1 MPTEPL
7 HNPLTPAEYDALMD
21 AAKARAQVLR
31 REAIDALWRD
41 MGGLWQKV
49 PLVVPRAAQRLAHRL
64 ARHVQHRQKTQSHS
78 TPGA

>member
-7 HNPLTPAEYDALMD
+7 HQALTPAEYDALMD
-21 AAKARAQVLR
+21 AAKARAHVLR

-41 MGGLWQKV
+41 MGAQCRQV
-49 PLVVPRAAQRLAHRL
+49 PHAAQRLAYRL
-64 ARHVQHRQKTQSHS
+64 ARHVQQRQNPHSHS

>member
-21 AAKARAQVLR
+21 AAKARAHVLR

-41 MGGLWQKV
+41 MGSQCRQ
-49 PLVVPRAAQRLAHRL
+49 VPRAAQRLAYRL
-64 ARHVQHRQKTQSHS
+64 ARHVQQRQNPHANP